1 MRRAAASVEI
11 PSDVAQR
18 LAPALIL
25 ALMATM
31 MMPAAWAGR
40 PKLSVQAKLALVRGM
55 VADIGIARQ
64 VFPRGKKP
72 VIVAADGRVLNEG
85 YVLQA
90 ATEMP
95 PAAKPGERLQITA
108 IRFHAKSIE
117 LELNGGFTKTHWYD
131 HLQIG
136 MGAGMTP
143 VAQAHVESGSEIL
156 VKFPAGVPATLT
168 TAQLKKTLSGVLD
181 WNLQQTFAAAVG
193 VRLPPKVV
201 NAINHHQVL
210 VGMSPGMVLAAK
222 GRANEKYHETD
233 AKTGVEYTDWVYGRP
248 PADTTFVRIVGDR
261 VVRVI
266 DYKANGT
273 KVVRVAPEVELPSQ
287 NASAGSGEGSGG
299 SATADNSR
307 PTLRRP
313 GDNDQNGGGQKAA
326 APGPILIPGA
336 PTPASGPQ
344 NGPMPVGMP
353 GTPGSPGMPPQSG
366 VPPGPGNPGQN
377 PNPPCCG
384 AGAGA

>member
-1 MRRAAASVEI
+1 MRRAAASVGI
-11 PSDVAQR
+11 PSGVAPR
-18 LAPALIL
+18 LAPVLVL
-25 ALMATM
+25 AVMAAM
-31 MMPAAWAGR
+31 AVPAAWASR
-40 PKLSVQAKLALVRGM
+40 PKLSLQAKLALVRGM

-72 VIVAADGRVLNEG
+72 VIVAADGRVLNER

-90 ATEMP
+90 ATNMP
-95 PAAKPGERLQITA
+95 PAAKPGERMQITA
-108 IRFHAKSIE
+108 IHFHSKSIE

-136 MGAGMTP
+136 MGGGMTP

-168 TAQLKKTLSGVLD
+168 TAQLKKALSGVLD
-181 WNLQQTFAAAVG
+181 WNLRQTFAAAVG

-201 NAINHHQVL
+201 NAINHHQIL

-222 GRANEKYHETD
+222 GRANEKYHEAD
-233 AKTGVEYTDWVYGRP
+233 PKTGVEYTDWVYGHP

-273 KVVRVAPEVELPSQ
+273 KIVRVAPEVQLPSQ
-287 NASAGSGEGSGG
+287 NAQTGGGADNG

-313 GDNDQNGGGQKAA
+313 GDSDQNGGSQKAA

-336 PTPASGPQ
+336 PPPASGPQ

-353 GTPGSPGMPPQSG
+353 GTPGSPGMPQPG
-366 VPPGPGNPGQN
+366 VPPGPGNAGQN

-384 AGAGA
+384 GTGR

>member
-1 MRRAAASVEI
+1 MRQAAVSAGGGSGRAAQA
-11 PSDVAQR
+11 
-18 LAPALIL
+18 APALIL
-25 ALMATM
+25 ALVAAMAA
-31 MMPAAWAGR
+31 PASWAGQ
-40 PKLSVQAKLALVRGM
+40 PKLTVQGKLALVRGM

-64 VFPRGKKP
+64 VFPRGEKP
-72 VIVAADGRVLNEG
+72 VIVAADGRVLNEQF
-85 YVLQA
+85 VLRA
-90 ATEMP
+90 ATQMS
-95 PAAKPGERLQITA
+95 PAAKPGQRMQITA
-108 IRFHAKSIE
+108 IHFHAKSIL

-136 MGAGMTP
+136 MGAGTTP
-143 VAQAHVESGSEIL
+143 VAQAQVESGSEIL

-168 TAQLKKTLSGVLD
+168 TAQLKQTLSGVLD
-181 WNLQQTFAAAVG
+181 WNLQQTFSAAVG

-210 VGMSPGMVLAAK
+210 VGMSRGMVLAAK
-222 GRANEKYHETD
+222 GRAGEKYHESD
-233 AKTGVEYTDWVYGRP
+233 AKTGVEYTDWVYGHP
-248 PADTTFVRIVGDR
+248 PGDTTFVRLVGDR

-287 NASAGSGEGSGG
+287 SASASNGESVEGTGE
-299 SATADNSR
+299 DNGR

-313 GDNDQNGGGQKAA
+313 GDNDQNGGNQKVA

-336 PTPASGPQ
+336 PAPTSGPQ
-344 NGPMPVGMP
+344 NGPAPIGMP
-353 GTPGSPGMPPQSG
+353 GTPGSPGMPPQPG

-384 AGAGA
+384 GPGPAA